1 MPAAKI
7 ARRVGPEEEPCK
19 EIASIWLHRGPLAK
33 YCPELV
39 AQSPRCRENTST
51 WLMRHQVEAYFLQRG
66 CCVTNSAPF
75 LRAEA
80 PSAPSRLNSFAR
92 EAKLAESRRFL
103 GEAVAVSPSRRLLFA
118 RKPWARRV
126 GDDSSHGSPG
136 RAESAKL
143 LCGRHSATKKRGIA
157 HQISRAASSRALNSA
172 QGACSTKP
180 AAILCNCKSSR
191 PAQRR
196 CRTMRP
202 VQLYRLPAELAY
214 AVSSATAALSSST
227 RSRFSQV
234 NSGSSRPKW
243 P

>member
-33 YCPELV
+33 IL
-39 AQSPRCRENTST
+39 PRVGRAEPP
-51 WLMRHQVEAYFLQRG
+51 LQRKRLDLAG
-66 CCVTNSAPF
+66 
-75 LRAEA
+75 EA
-80 PSAPSRLNSFAR
+80 PSRGDFSAKRLQGHQLGAFCSR
-92 EAKLAESRRFL
+92 
-103 GEAVAVSPSRRLLFA
+103 
-118 RKPWARRV
+118 
-126 GDDSSHGSPG
+126 GSLG
-136 RAESAKL
+136 RAESATIPRAEAL
-143 LCGRHSATKKRGIA
+143 GAPSRPSFFATDRHSATKKRGIA
-157 HQISRAASSRALNSA
+157 HQISRAASSRVLNSA
-172 QGACSTKP
+172 QGACNTEP
-180 AAILCNCKSSR
+180 TAILCNCKSSR
-191 PAQRR
+191 PAQRQ

-202 VQLYRLPAELAY
+202 VQFYRLPAELAY